1 MMELLIKPLAI
12 SLSQQAG
19 KWLVISTPVGESLVI
34 LRRLVPVFP
43 TGHTP
48 ASATRMIHL
57 GNRMVD
63 RRKLRLTLYLDD
75 YFDLINYLQ
84 VL

>member
-1 MMELLIKPLAI
+1 MELLIKLLAI

-19 KWLVISTPVGESLVI
+19 KWLVI

-63 RRKLRLTLYLDD
+63 RQKLRLKLYLDD
-75 YFDLINYLQ
+75 YLDLINYLQ